1 MPGPGD
7 RIAGYVSHHGVSI
20 HKYNCDELQK
30 CSLERFIEA
39 YWSGQGP
46 RKIELFQVNL
56 ELTPPKSS
64 PIKILEHVESLLLTI
79 ESFEQQRSGQYY
91 IVSMKLSSYIYDYFL
106 RDRLVARL
114 ENIA

>member
-64 PIKILEHVESLLLTI
+64 PIKILEHVESL
-79 ESFEQQRSGQYY
+79 
-91 IVSMKLSSYIYDYFL
+91 
-106 RDRLVARL
+106 
-114 ENIA
+114 